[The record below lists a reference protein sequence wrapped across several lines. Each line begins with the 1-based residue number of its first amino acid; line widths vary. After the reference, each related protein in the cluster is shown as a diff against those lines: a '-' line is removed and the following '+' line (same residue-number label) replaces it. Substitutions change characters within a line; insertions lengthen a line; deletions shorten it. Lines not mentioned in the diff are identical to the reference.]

1 MFLRAGLFKAPSGV
15 EQVVG
20 LTKKDME
27 TFKVTRV
34 YTGAD
39 GHSYFDTIEY
49 PLTDAGP
56 IGSLSDRVQVDSVIF
71 RKVPPGYDD
80 WHNAPQKQF
89 VVLLNGGVEI
99 ETSLGKKRSF
109 EQGEILLM
117 EDTTGKGHR
126 SRNLLP
132 QERMSLFITF

>member
-1 MFLRAGLFKAPSGV
+1 M
-15 EQVVG
+15 Q
-20 LTKKDME
+20 

-34 YTGAD
+34 YTSPG
-39 GHSYFDTIEY
+39 GHSYFDALEY

-56 IGSLSDRVQVDSVIF
+56 IGSLSDKVAVSQVIF

-99 ETSLGKKRSF
+99 ETSLGEKRSF

-132 QERMSLFITF
+132 QERTSLFIIF

>member
-1 MFLRAGLFKAPSGV
+1 
-15 EQVVG
+15 
-20 LTKKDME
+20 ME

-39 GHSYFDTIEY
+39 GHSYFGTLEH

-56 IGSLSDRVQVDSVIF
+56 IGSLSESVEVGQLIF

-99 ETSLGKKRSF
+99 ETSLAEKRSF

-117 EDTTGKGHR
+117 EDTSGKGHR

-132 QERMSLFITF
+132 QERASLFITFHS

>member
-1 MFLRAGLFKAPSGV
+1 MEQATGLNSIV
-15 EQVVG
+15 IMQ
-20 LTKKDME
+20 

-39 GHSYFDTIEY
+39 GHSHFDIVEY

-56 IGSLSDRVQVDSVIF
+56 IGSLSEKVEVSQLIF

-99 ETSLGKKRSF
+99 ETSFGEKRSF

-132 QERMSLFITF
+132 QQRTSLFITLE